1 MVSGTRSLCST
12 SQLLV
17 EGLERKL
24 LSFLLTNECWKLFSE
39 NYEES

>member
-1 MVSGTRSLCST
+1 MVSGTRSSGST
-12 SQLLV
+12 SRLLV